1 MSIFND
7 KCSKDCHTKNL
18 KDLNKK
24 KYKDSVKNK
33 KIKKYSKCIKKCNVK
48 GGEKRLRKGLRTKK
62 PKKYKMNMSEKNY
75 KKLLSKKR
83 LTKYQKKSLN
93 KALHIKYCN
102 CIKSL
107 KYKQNNPAA
116 YGICAN
122 SVYKNRGIKMPLNA
136 ANKCKK
142 NRK

>member
-1 MSIFND
+1 MS
-7 KCSKDCHTKNL
+7 
-18 KDLNKK
+18 
-24 KYKDSVKNK
+24 
-33 KIKKYSKCIKKCNVK
+33 
-48 GGEKRLRKGLRTKK
+48 KRIRTKRRSK
-62 PKKYKMNMSEKNY
+62 RQSKIRTIIRTKLRRKNSSKKSKEYKMNMSEKNY

-83 LTKYQKKSLN
+83 LTKSQRKNLD

-102 CIKSL
+102 CVKSL